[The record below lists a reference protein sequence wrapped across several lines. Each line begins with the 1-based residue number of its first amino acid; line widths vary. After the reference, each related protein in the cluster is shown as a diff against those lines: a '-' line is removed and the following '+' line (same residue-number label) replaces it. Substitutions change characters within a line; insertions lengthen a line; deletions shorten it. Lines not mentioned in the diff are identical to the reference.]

1 MPGFEKFKEELPGK
15 EKFYSSLTDI
25 KISDKEFEYVFNVSK
40 KMKTMKDYHD
50 LHLKYDVLLL
60 TDVLEKFRINSF
72 KKYGLCS
79 SHYLSASRFKL
90 GCNA

>member
-50 LHLKYDVLLL
+50 LYLKYDVLLL

-72 KKYGLCS
+72 KNYGLCS
-79 SHYLSASRFKL
+79 SHYLSASGFKL

>member
-50 LHLKYDVLLL
+50 LYLKYDVLLL

-72 KKYGLCS
+72 KNYKLCS

-90 GCNA
+90 GYNA